1 MAKVIVTAA
10 ITGSI
15 HTPSM
20 SPYLPI
26 TPDQIAD
33 NAIEAYEAGAS
44 MVHIH
49 VRDPE
54 TGQPSPDVELYRKV
68 LSKIKRKCDVIVSTT
83 TGGGLGTTTVA
94 ERVKVITAL
103 KPEVASFNAGS
114 VNIGL
119 HEIPDQGRITEW
131 KFTWEEPYLR
141 GTEDVVFAY
150 TFKAMKEFAQ
160 TFEENGTKPEAEIWD
175 SGFIGNV
182 DYLVR
187 KGYMKIKPIW
197 MTFVLGALGGLP
209 PTPQTLMYLY
219 ETAKRYFGD
228 NFTWQVLGTG
238 RFQLPLCAMALAM
251 GGNVRVGME
260 DSLYAGKGVLAKS
273 NADQVEKIVRIAKEL
288 SIDIATPD
296 EARQILGLKGLDK
309 VNY

>member
-33 NAIEAYEAGAS
+33 NAIGAYEAGAS
-44 MVHIH
+44 MVHVH
-49 VRDPE
+49 VRNPK
-54 TGQPSPDVELYRKV
+54 TGQPSSDVELYRQV
-68 LSKIKRKCDVIVSTT
+68 LTKIKSKCDVIVGVT
-83 TGGGLGTTTVA
+83 TGGGLGTSTV
-94 ERVKVITAL
+94 EQRLKVITEL
-103 KPEVASFNAGS
+103 KPEIASFNAGS

-119 HEIPDQGRITEW
+119 HEIPDQGRIKEW
-131 KFTWEEPYLR
+131 KFDWEEPYLR

-150 TFKAMKEFAQ
+150 TFKTMKQYAQIFA
-160 TFEENGTKPEAEIWD
+160 ECGTKPEAEIWD

-182 DYLVR
+182 HYLWE
-187 KGYMKIKPIW
+187 KGYLKTKPVW
-197 MTFVLGALGGLP
+197 MTFVLGALGGMP
-209 PTPQTLMYLY
+209 PAPQTLMYLY

-228 NFTWQVLGTG
+228 SFAWQVLGTG
-238 RFQLPLCAMALAM
+238 RYQFSLCAMALAM

-260 DSLYAGKGVLAKS
+260 DSLYAGKGSLAQS
-273 NADQVEKIVRIAKEL
+273 NAEQVAKIARIIREL
-288 SIDIATPD
+288 SIDIATPA
-296 EARQILGLKGLDK
+296 EAREILGLKGVDK

>member
-49 VRDPE
+49 VRNPE

-68 LSKIKRKCDVIVSTT
+68 LSKIKRKCNVIASTT
-83 TGGGLGTTTVA
+83 TGGGLGTTTVE
-94 ERVKVITAL
+94 ERLKVITAL
-103 KPEVASFNAGS
+103 KPEVSSFNAGS

-119 HEIPDQGRITEW
+119 HEIPDQGKITEW
-131 KFTWEEPYLR
+131 KFPWEEPYLR

-150 TFKAMKEFAQ
+150 TFKALKEFARI
-160 TFEENGTKPEAEIWD
+160 FEENGTKPEAEIWD

-187 KGYMKIKPIW
+187 KGYMKTKPVW
-197 MTFVLGALGGLP
+197 MTFVLGVLGGLP
-209 PTPQTLMYLY
+209 PTLQALMYLH

-228 NFTWQVLGTG
+228 NCTWQVLGTG
-238 RFQLPLCAMALAM
+238 RFQLPLCAAALAM

-273 NADQVEKIVRIAKEL
+273 NADQVERIVRIAKEL
-288 SIDIATPD
+288 SIDIASPD
-296 EARQILGLKGLDK
+296 EARDILGLKGLDK

>member
-44 MVHIH
+44 MVHVH
-49 VRDPE
+49 VRNPE
-54 TGQPSPDVELYRKV
+54 TGQPSPDVELYRQV
-68 LSKIKRKCDVIVSTT
+68 LTKIKRKCNVIVSTT

-103 KPEVASFNAGS
+103 KPEVSSFNAGS

-119 HEIPDQGRITEW
+119 HEIPDQGKITEW
-131 KFTWEEPYLR
+131 KFPWEEPYLR

-150 TFKAMKEFAQ
+150 TFKALKEFAQ
-160 TFEENGTKPEAEIWD
+160 IFEENGTKPEAEIWD

-187 KGYMKIKPIW
+187 KGYMKTKPIW

-209 PTPQTLMYLY
+209 PTPQTLMYLH
-219 ETAKRYFGD
+219 ETAKRFFGD
-228 NFTWQVLGTG
+228 NCAWQVLGTG

-273 NADQVEKIVRIAKEL
+273 NADQVEKVVRIAKEL
-288 SIDIATPD
+288 SIDIASPD
-296 EARQILGLKGLDK
+296 EAREILGLKGLDK

>member
-44 MVHIH
+44 MVHVH
-49 VRDPE
+49 VRNPE
-54 TGQPSPDVELYRKV
+54 TGQPSPDVELYRQV
-68 LSKIKRKCDVIVSTT
+68 LTKIKRKCNVIVSTT
-83 TGGGLGTTTVA
+83 TGGGLGTTTVE
-94 ERVKVITAL
+94 ERLKVITAL
-103 KPEVASFNAGS
+103 KPEVSSFNAGS

-119 HEIPDQGRITEW
+119 HEIPEQGKIKEW
-131 KFTWEEPYLR
+131 KFAWEEPYLR

-150 TFKAMKEFAQ
+150 TFKALKEIAQ
-160 TFEENGTKPEAEIWD
+160 IFEENGTKPEAEIWD

-187 KGYMKIKPIW
+187 KGYMKTKPIW

-209 PTPQTLMYLY
+209 PTPQTLMYLH
-219 ETAKRYFGD
+219 ETAKRFFGD
-228 NFTWQVLGTG
+228 NCAWQVLGTG
-238 RFQLPLCAMALAM
+238 CYQLPLCAAALAM

-273 NADQVEKIVRIAKEL
+273 NADQVEKIVRIAREL
-288 SIDIATPD
+288 SIDIASPD
-296 EARQILGLKGLDK
+296 EAREILGLKGLDK